1 MKEKPPQTIRPNHPV
16 VRALENDTFIDLM
29 EEILI
34 PGQWKVSKDEG
45 FWWIPHRLR
54 HDIDLVSWEDD
65 SAGWERSCRSTFLLC
80 VDAEDD
86 EQALG
91 MCDYLNQRSLGGAAW
106 FDFTDRSIKFTSSVR
121 LSPANWF
128 AAEIFHLTVPRLV
141 GQLERFA
148 PHFAESVGGRVPDAV
163 HPLHGQRADPDQFL
177 EETLLATLQP
187 ETACGLWWSRR
198 EIEAFRRALRF
209 QIQVGGADSVAD
221 QIDPVSYDT
230 EVTSARNIETT
241 VVFESPSTDIWTSLT
256 LQEARHPEYG
266 YGMECILDTSL
277 LFGDDPGSEGQPVS
291 PFEAVFAA
299 NGLNAVQHHL
309 CDVRLSMGAWMTW
322 RGQLIHQTFLYPEP
336 LAVIQ
341 HLAGDHVGEVLAL
354 LVGQTMDH
362 TRQLW
367 KSYDNMREAFGDP
380 TQLGEP
386 RWDGVHSNA
395 GMSPM
400 FGAADELFRDM
411 YSTYSLNHLIDP
423 IDIGPEG
430 FALQTAKT
438 LATFGIFNPVGPSV
452 GSIEVAINY
461 RLGAALLLE
470 RLRHPHA
477 PTTRIH
483 AVLDQNGFNSIERL
497 LADLVARLEWSTFDW
512 WDTRTSLPG
521 DVAAMRRGLRRFAEK
536 FPASDMERLT
546 LGLMEA
552 VDDPWVRVA
561 HDFRPRIQTPK
572 GVDPIDF

>member
-1 MKEKPPQTIRPNHPV
+1 
-16 VRALENDTFIDLM
+16 
-29 EEILI
+29 
-34 PGQWKVSKDEG
+34 
-45 FWWIPHRLR
+45 
-54 HDIDLVSWEDD
+54 
-65 SAGWERSCRSTFLLC
+65 
-80 VDAEDD
+80 
-86 EQALG
+86 
-91 MCDYLNQRSLGGAAW
+91 
-106 FDFTDRSIKFTSSVR
+106 
-121 LSPANWF
+121 
-128 AAEIFHLTVPRLV
+128 
-141 GQLERFA
+141 
-148 PHFAESVGGRVPDAV
+148 
-163 HPLHGQRADPDQFL
+163 
-177 EETLLATLQP
+177 
-187 ETACGLWWSRR
+187 
-198 EIEAFRRALRF
+198 
-209 QIQVGGADSVAD
+209 
-221 QIDPVSYDT
+221 
-230 EVTSARNIETT
+230 
-241 VVFESPSTDIWTSLT
+241 
-256 LQEARHPEYG
+256 
-266 YGMECILDTSL
+266 
-277 LFGDDPGSEGQPVS
+277 
-291 PFEAVFAA
+291 
-299 NGLNAVQHHL
+299 
-309 CDVRLSMGAWMTW
+309 
-322 RGQLIHQTFLYPEP
+322 
-336 LAVIQ
+336 
-341 HLAGDHVGEVLAL
+341 
-354 LVGQTMDH
+354 MDH

-572 GVDPIDF
+572 GVDPIDFWIDAISDRTNIDTHIAFIRSSWEGATAWVAAGSSLDDETTTNAQVAADRVRRSVWCRREGRQQ